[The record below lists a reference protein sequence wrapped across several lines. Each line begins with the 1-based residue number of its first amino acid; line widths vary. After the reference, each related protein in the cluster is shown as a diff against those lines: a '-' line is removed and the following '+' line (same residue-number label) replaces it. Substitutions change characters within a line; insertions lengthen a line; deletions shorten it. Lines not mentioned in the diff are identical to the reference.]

1 MDHVYRSPEHPSD
14 ADLLERLLAREPHPH
29 LADCSAC
36 ARRAETLAR
45 AVDPRRDAATEDP
58 FDDLFFRRQADRVRA
73 RIAAGEGRDS
83 PPRIRLTMPR
93 FAWAGFAVAAV
104 LALAIG
110 LHGPAR
116 RDGVGAPPLDDAL
129 TVARAPSG
137 FPNLQDRADDRL
149 LRDVDEAIDEDP
161 DDPYDFD

>member
-14 ADLLERLLAREPHPH
+14 ADLVEQLLARERHPH
-29 LADCSAC
+29 LADCAGC

-45 AVDPRRDAATEDP
+45 AIDPRSDAAMEEA

-73 RIAAGEGRDS
+73 RIAAEEGRNV
-83 PPRIRLTMPR
+83 PARVRLTVPG
-93 FAWAGFAVAAV
+93 FAWAGMSIAAL

-110 LHGPAR
+110 LHRPAQR
-116 RDGVGAPPLDDAL
+116 REVGAPPPSAAL
-129 TVARAPSG
+129 NVARAPNGLPSV
-137 FPNLQDRADDRL
+137 QDRADDRL
-149 LRDVDEAIDEDP
+149 LRDVDEVFDEDP